1 MANNRTTPE
10 AKATFLIM
18 RSGTLTICNPRR
30 LSPILPTASE
40 WQELATNKHIPSS
53 DDIRVD
59 VIIPVY
65 RGLVETMRCIYSVLS
80 APQKTPHRVIVVND
94 HSPDEDLTSRLNLL
108 ADDGLIELHYNEKN
122 LGFVGTVNYGMK
134 LHAGR
139 DVLLLNSD
147 TEVYGDWLDRIHRT
161 AYLDE
166 KNATVTPLSNNAEIC
181 SYPRFVEDN
190 NFELEVE
197 GDVVDRI
204 AAEVNAD
211 CFVHAPTG
219 VGFCL
224 YIKRQFLNQLGYFD
238 VENFGRGYGEEN
250 DFCQRVASAGY
261 FNLIAANV
269 FVRHYG
275 STSFGSDKADLIK
288 NAVQKLTSM
297 HPNYVE
303 DVNTFIRVDPLK
315 KYRERIDLAR
325 ISGFQ
330 SAPLITMITHRRGG
344 GTEVHVEQLRKRIKD
359 EGGSSLV
366 FRPHWANNLM
376 VYLDDD
382 RFPNVGPFFV
392 NDDVRIFSEFLSRT
406 KTKLLHIHHL
416 VDLQPI
422 AADFFRRACEHGST
436 DYDFTAHDYFT
447 VCPRINLID
456 QYGTYCGEP
465 TIDVCE
471 RCVKADHQFSSGGGL
486 SVWDWR
492 DRYERLMAN
501 ARRILVP
508 NEDVKRRL
516 SRYMDGIELVTQP
529 HFEDFTQELEIS
541 DISKESFSSNETT
554 CKKILLLGV
563 LGHHKGLALLMEVAK
578 ASKQMALPMK
588 FVIVGYTPNDA
599 ELLSLG
605 NVEITG
611 PYDDKD
617 SVKLIQD
624 QNADLAWMASVW
636 PETHSYTL
644 SHVFRAGLPPVG
656 FDFGAIASRIA
667 EEGFGTTLPI
677 ELMLKPRELA
687 IRLYEIK
694 VEKRSGVRS
703 WAPKIYYNNVWKD
716 YYNFET
722 ARQEN
727 I

>member
-1 MANNRTTPE
+1 MKN
-10 AKATFLIM
+10 
-18 RSGTLTICNPRR
+18 CNPRR
-30 LSPILPTASE
+30 LTPILPTASE
-40 WQELATNKHIPSS
+40 WKELTINKHIPSRNEV
-53 DDIRVD
+53 RVD

-94 HSPDEDLTSRLNLL
+94 HSPDEDLTARLAVL
-108 ADDGLIELHYNEKN
+108 ADDGLVELHYNEKN

-134 LHAGR
+134 LNTDR
-139 DVLLLNSD
+139 DVVLLNSD
-147 TEVYGDWLDRIHRT
+147 TEVYGDWLDRLYRA

-197 GDVVDRI
+197 GAILDRI
-204 AAEVNAD
+204 AAEVNSD

-219 VGFCL
+219 VGFCM
-224 YIKRQFLNQLGYFD
+224 YIKRQCLNQIGYFD

-250 DFCQRVASAGY
+250 DFCQRVISAGY
-261 FNLIAANV
+261 FNLISANI

-288 NAVQKLTSM
+288 NAVQKLTSL

-303 DVNTFIRVDPLK
+303 DVNTFIRIDPLK
-315 KYRERIDLAR
+315 RYRERIDLAR
-325 ISGFQ
+325 IAQFQ
-330 SAPLITMITHRRGG
+330 SAPFITMITHRRGG
-344 GTEVHVEQLRKRIKD
+344 GTEVHVEQLRKRIED

-376 VYLDDD
+376 VYLDDK

-392 NDDVRIFSEFLSRT
+392 NDDFRIFSDYLSRT

-422 AADFFRRACEHGST
+422 AADYFRRACKHVGT

-456 QYGTYCGEP
+456 QYGSYCGEP

-471 RCVKADHQFSSGGGL
+471 RCVKADHLFASDGGL

-492 DRYERLMAN
+492 DRYERLMSS

-508 NEDVKRRL
+508 NEDVKLRL
-516 SRYMDGIELVTQP
+516 SRYMNGIEFVTQP
-529 HFEDFTQELEIS
+529 HFEDFLQEAEVN
-541 DISKESFSSNETT
+541 DIPVEQFSSTETRV
-554 CKKILLLGV
+554 KKIVLIGV
-563 LGHHKGLALLMEVAK
+563 IGHHKGLALLMEVAK
-578 ASKQMALPMK
+578 ASKQMNLPMK
-588 FVIVGYTPNDA
+588 FVVVGYTANDA

-617 SVKLIQD
+617 SVNLLQD
-624 QNADLAWMASVW
+624 QNADLVWMASIW

-644 SHVFRAGLPPVG
+644 SHVFRAGLPAVG
-656 FDFGAIASRIA
+656 FDFGAVARRIT
-667 EEGFGTTLPI
+667 EGGFGTTLPI
-677 ELMLKPRELA
+677 ELMLNPRQLA
-687 IRLYEIK
+687 LRLYELE
-694 VEKRSGVRS
+694 VEKMASARP
-703 WAPKIYYNNVWKD
+703 WAPKTYNNIWSD
-716 YYNFET
+716 YYNF
-722 ARQEN
+722 
-727 I
+727 